1 MRESPAAATDGDA
14 AGCRVCRQP
23 LYPRPLLGYS
33 NMPCA
38 AQAFPEPGNEAA
50 DRGSDLAVRQCAGC
64 GLIQL
69 AGAPVPYYREVIR
82 AAAFSEEMRAFRVAQ
97 FGQWIAEFALGGKRV
112 LEVGCGRGEYLALLA
127 GQGVSAYGIE
137 HSSAAVIECRR
148 RGLDVAQGFFEDADG
163 RVDGGPFDA
172 FACFNFMEH
181 WPDPVAT
188 LRGVSANL
196 VDGGL
201 GLIEVP
207 NFDMIERHGLYS
219 EFISDHLSYFT
230 RETFSLALGLAGFEV
245 VRCTAVWHDYILSAV
260 VRKRSPMTI
269 DRLIRR
275 REDDTRALR
284 AFVGRF
290 PARSVA
296 VWGAGHQA
304 LAVLALSGIAHDI
317 RYVVDSAPFKQGKMT
332 PATHLPIVS
341 PERLQ
346 NDPVRALVI
355 MAASYS
361 DEVLAT
367 VRRLLGDVFPVAI
380 LREQGI
386 EVIDG
391 G

>member
-1 MRESPAAATDGDA
+1 MCELPATETGGDA
-14 AGCRVCRQP
+14 GRCRVCRQP
-23 LYPRPLLGYS
+23 LFPHPLLGFS
-33 NMPCA
+33 NMPGA

-69 AGAPVPYYREVIR
+69 AGAPVPYYRDVIR
-82 AAAFSEEMRAFRVAQ
+82 AAAFSEEMRVFRIAQ
-97 FGQWIAEFALGGKRV
+97 FGQWIAEFALSGKRV
-112 LEVGCGRGEYLALLA
+112 LEIGCGRGEYLAMLA
-127 GQGVSAYGIE
+127 QQSVSAYGIE
-137 HSSAAVIECRR
+137 HSSAAAIECRR
-148 RGLDVAQGFFEDADG
+148 QGLNVTQGFLEDETG
-163 RVDGGPFDA
+163 RVDQGPFDA
-172 FACFNFMEH
+172 FVCFNFMEH

-188 LRGVSANL
+188 LRGVSGNL
-196 VDGGL
+196 IDGGL

-230 RETFSLALGLAGFEV
+230 RESFSVALGLAGFEI

-260 VRKRSPMTI
+260 VRKRSPMAVG
-269 DRLIRR
+269 RLIQRR
-275 REDDTRALR
+275 ADDTRALG

-296 VWGAGHQA
+296 AWGAGHQA
-304 LAVLALSGIAHDI
+304 LAVLALSGIAGEL

-341 PERLQ
+341 PERLK
-346 NDPVRALVI
+346 NDPVRALII

-367 VRRLLGDVFPVAI
+367 VRHLLGDSFPVAI
-380 LREQGI
+380 LREQGV

-391 G
+391 V